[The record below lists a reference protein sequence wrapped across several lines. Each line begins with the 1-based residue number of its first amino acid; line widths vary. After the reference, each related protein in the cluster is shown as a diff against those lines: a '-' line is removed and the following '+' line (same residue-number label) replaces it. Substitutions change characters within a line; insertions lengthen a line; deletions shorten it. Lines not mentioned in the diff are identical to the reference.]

1 MDLLYKNGKDMTYAA
16 SIAST
21 WIWAPALFVSS
32 SMAYL
37 NGLIGFLWF
46 FLPNVLTLVL
56 FGWLTQKY
64 VPETGYTV
72 GSLFEDMKMQKML
85 HQIVSVILLVCST
98 CVQFIALDM
107 IVNMFIPV
115 NIYVST
121 IIVGLLCFAYI
132 YYGGIKLCIQS
143 DAWKYIILALSGI
156 FLVISMLFNGNAS
169 VSEIFRNIHWFGINN
184 PNFISISL
192 SFGIITAIGLL
203 SAPYVDNTFWQRAYS
218 MGKEKR
224 YSIHLKS
231 AWMFGLVPLMF
242 GLLGFIGTAG
252 ITDTAWNITKLFEGN
267 LLLQIVFLVAAFSTL
282 IATIDSNMCALN
294 SLTYKEFNFK
304 NDKLPIPILMIG
316 LPMLIIFIFH
326 PSIVD
331 MFLVYGTIRTAIALP
346 TIMKMFGCYSR
357 NRLFIGTLLAVL
369 IGGIGYIWCAIDG
382 NGYGWCYTV
391 FALLFPLIGYRKS
404 DGNVTA

>member
-1 MDLLYKNGKDMTYAA
+1 MDLLYKNANDSTYAA

-37 NGLIGFLWF
+37 NGLFGFLWF
-46 FLPNVLTLVL
+46 FIPNVLTLIL
-56 FGWLTQKY
+56 FGYLTQKY
-64 VPETGYTV
+64 VPTEGFTV
-72 GSLFEDMKMQKML
+72 GSLFDDMKAQQKL
-85 HQIVSVILLVCST
+85 HDIVSVILLVCST
-98 CVQFIALDM
+98 TVQFIALDM
-107 IVNMFIPV
+107 IVCMFITA
-115 NIYVST
+115 NIYIST

-143 DAWKYIILALSGI
+143 DAWKYLILATSGI
-156 FLVISMLFNGNAS
+156 FLVAVMLFNNALPS
-169 VSEIFRNIHWFGINN
+169 SEIICGINWFGIND

-218 MGKEKR
+218 MNKDRR
-224 YSIHLKS
+224 YRIHLKS
-231 AWMFGLVPLMF
+231 AWMFGLIPFMF
-242 GLLGFIGTAG
+242 GFLGFIATATS
-252 ITDTAWNITKLFEGN
+252 TDPTWNITKMFEGN
-267 LLLQIVFLVAAFSTL
+267 LLLQVVFLIAAFSTL

-294 SLTYKEFNFK
+294 SLTYKEFNLK

-331 MFLVYGTIRTAIALP
+331 MFLVYGTIRTAIAIP
-346 TIMKMFGCYSR
+346 TVLKMFDRYSR

-369 IGGIGYIWCAIDG
+369 IGGIGYIYCAITG
-382 NGYGWCYTV
+382 NGYGWCFTV
-391 FALLFPLIGYRKS
+391 FALLFPLVGYKRAIS
-404 DGNVTA
+404 